1 MWKRLFHTI
10 YIEFAIAA
18 ELLHAEDICVLF
30 FHIPGYFFAGIS
42 GLISIKG
49 IYVVSGDGECREGGG
64 GEENRMTRLRYPQLP
79 KMAMRG
85 MSSQTRS
92 RIAQ

>member
-1 MWKRLFHTI
+1 MGNRVIRPCGKGFFHTI

-64 GEENRMTRLRYPQLP
+64 RRREPDDPAQISP
-79 KMAMRG
+79 
-85 MSSQTRS
+85 
-92 RIAQ
+92 IA